1 MWDILYLLITTG
13 VMDELIRKLQA
24 HLQDHPDND
33 DLKDTIACLQT
44 SRKSALPFEAT
55 GDTLQKKLVILREQ
69 GLEFSRDEELEALRE
84 CRATSQ
90 PHGGDSNKRSAVE
103 IKSNASSNSPHP
115 SRPNPRLPF
124 SLAAPTALP
133 VELYDLLDQAY
144 RLHVLATDPKSLLPP
159 GKSLLS
165 ALSRSHSENAHGASE
180 LHDRVEGIVHK
191 AFWDEVGTPF

>member
-1 MWDILYLLITTG
+1 
-13 VMDELIRKLQA
+13 MDELIRKLQA

-44 SRKSALPFEAT
+44 SRKSTLPFEAT

-69 GLEFSRDEELEALRE
+69 GLKISRDEELEALRE
-84 CRATSQ
+84 CRATFQ

-103 IKSNASSNSPHP
+103 TKSNASSNPPHL
-115 SRPNPRLPF
+115 SRLPF

-191 AFWDEVGTPF
+191 AFWDEVRRPFLHLRSH